1 MNYAQRKANFH
12 EIDMSKL
19 TDSVFNELISNNI
32 TLRHSGGRLYAINP
46 TKSQLELLARREL
59 LKGVAVVYDKRLDQY
74 RVLPKP
80 AAILCQLAGT
90 CKIIKTFR
98 RSTDA
103 LRYIKKFR

>member
-12 EIDMSKL
+12 EIDVSKL
-19 TDSVFNELISNNI
+19 TDSILQELINNNI

-59 LKGVAVVYDKRLDQY
+59 LKGVAVIYDKKLDSY

-90 CKIIKTFR
+90 CKIIRTFKN
-98 RSTDA
+98 SSEA
-103 LRYIKKFR
+103 LRYLKKL